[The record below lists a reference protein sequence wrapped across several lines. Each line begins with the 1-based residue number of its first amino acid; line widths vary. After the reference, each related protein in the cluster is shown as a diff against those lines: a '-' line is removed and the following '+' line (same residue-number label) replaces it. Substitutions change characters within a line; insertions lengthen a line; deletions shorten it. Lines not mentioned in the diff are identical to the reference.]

1 MNDYQLTARWNIA
14 KLKSI
19 GNCILACE
27 NKQINTILNKR
38 TWFQKAEK
46 KHTDFGVL
54 SLGVAPAGIEP
65 TSKV

>member
-1 MNDYQLTARWNIA
+1 MKYYQLTARRNITN
-14 KLKSI
+14 LKSI

-27 NKQINTILNKR
+27 NKQINTVLNKR
-38 TWFQKAEK
+38 TWTLKAEK
-46 KHTDFGVL
+46 KHAEFGVL